1 MRGQYG
7 ITLEISTAM
16 MIPAMETPTTE
27 ASTTQSPQRLLAW
40 TFRRGAQFLSCELL
54 CTSDRRYAV
63 LVTPHWSSGA
73 TLIEELANGVAA
85 FHRHAA
91 LAMQLRQQGWTV
103 VAYAPLPSPRTPAPQ
118 AYPLAA

>member
-1 MRGQYG
+1 MTSATHASPGQ
-7 ITLEISTAM
+7 
-16 MIPAMETPTTE
+16 TT
-27 ASTTQSPQRLLAW
+27 TTQSPQRLLAW
-40 TFRRGAQFLSCELL
+40 TFRRGAQFLTCELL
-54 CTSDRRYAV
+54 CMSDQRYAV
-63 LVTPHWSSGA
+63 LLSPHWAAG
-73 TLIEELANGVAA
+73 TPLIEDVSTGVSA